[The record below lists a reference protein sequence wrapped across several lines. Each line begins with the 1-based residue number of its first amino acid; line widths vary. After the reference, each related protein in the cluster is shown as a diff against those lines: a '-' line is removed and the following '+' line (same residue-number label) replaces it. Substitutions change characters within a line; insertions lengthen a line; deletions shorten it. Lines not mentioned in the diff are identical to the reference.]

1 MLRSALLCGGPIV
14 LASALQVARAT
25 TKSQP
30 APRQPPIFSLGVI
43 ADVQWADTEDGSNFD
58 KTVVRCYRGAFRT
71 LQRAVTWWNERDTPF
86 AFIAQLG
93 DIIDGINVQLG
104 ESESALE
111 AALSELRRASSPAV
125 SIVGNH
131 ELYNFNRTQLAQAT
145 WLRHGDKEF
154 YSFAPAAGWRVVVL
168 DPYQEAL
175 IGHAQDD
182 PRRKTAVELIGR
194 KNPGVDPSGAG
205 GSGWFKHV
213 DGLDK
218 RFVPYNG
225 GLGGEQ
231 LAWLRSELK
240 AASAARERVLIMCH
254 VILHPKACGG
264 STMVWDYP
272 EALEVIGSE
281 EAGGCVAAVLCGH
294 DHFGG
299 YFCDEG
305 GVHHCTFCSPLNKGD
320 NGFAFGLMCPSPPPH
335 PRTPLP
341 PTQKTHPARRS
352 LSRPS
357 AAHAPPLADGALATC
372 WDCRHVRDDSIEIVG
387 PRVDDLL
394 PGKKRGKPTDRP
406 AAVRCEDGSGEQ
418 VVTLA
423 LRTPPPASSDEQ
435 QATGTAAPVV
445 ASRL

>member
-1 MLRSALLCGGPIV
+1 MRLRSALLCGGPIV
-14 LASALQVARAT
+14 LASALQLPKSL

-30 APRQPPIFSLGVI
+30 APRQPPTFSLGVI

-71 LQRAVTWWNERDTPF
+71 LQRAVTWWNGRETPF

-104 ESESALE
+104 ESDSALE
-111 AALSELRRASSPAV
+111 AALAELRLASSPAV
-125 SIVGNH
+125 NILGNH
-131 ELYNFNRTQLAQAT
+131 EMYNFNRTQLATAT

-182 PRRKTAVELIGR
+182 PRRAAAVELIGR

-213 DGLDK
+213 DGVDR

-231 LAWLRSELK
+231 LAWLRKELE

-254 VILHPKACGG
+254 VILHPNACGG
-264 STMVWDYP
+264 TTMVWDYP

-320 NGFAFGLMCPSPPPH
+320 DGFAFGLMCAAAPPAAVSWPLLPCPLARWPISATSH
-335 PRTPLP
+335 RGPAGTCVTTRSRSSGRAWTTCCPPR
-341 PTQKTHPARRS
+341 
-352 LSRPS
+352 S
-357 AAHAPPLADGALATC
+357 AA
-372 WDCRHVRDDSIEIVG
+372 G
-387 PRVDDLL
+387 P
-394 PGKKRGKPTDRP
+394 PTDRRRCRARTAPASRSSRSPCARRRQP
-406 AAVRCEDGSGEQ
+406 AARRVRRR
-418 VVTLA
+418 A
-423 LRTPPPASSDEQ
+423 YKI
-435 QATGTAAPVV
+435 
-445 ASRL
+445 